1 MNTSVI
7 LLSIACI
14 SMSCLL
20 CVSVYFNFKHGV
32 IILRVQDALERSL
45 DVLDLKYKNISE
57 IAETPLFFDS
67 TEVRQVVSDIIDARD
82 SVLYVANV
90 LIEIEQSY
98 ETNEVNEVK
107 DGN

>member
-7 LLSIACI
+7 LPSTACI
-14 SMSCLL
+14 SLVCFLSI
-20 CVSVYFNFKHGV
+20 SVYFNFKHGI

-45 DVLDLKYKNISE
+45 DILDSKYKNISE

-67 TEVRQVVSDIIDARD
+67 TEVRQVISELIDARE

-90 LIEIEQSY
+90 LVEIEQSD
-98 ETNEVNEVK
+98 ETSEAK